1 MITFVHVLIRKSHTL
16 HIFAEIQKISSIIS
30 DSPVAIANKL
40 SRGRLPAIFNFE
52 PLDAEISALEP
63 W

>member
-1 MITFVHVLIRKSHTL
+1 MG
-16 HIFAEIQKISSIIS
+16 
-30 DSPVAIANKL
+30 IANKL

>member
-1 MITFVHVLIRKSHTL
+1 MGISK
-16 HIFAEIQKISSIIS
+16 EI
-30 DSPVAIANKL
+30 